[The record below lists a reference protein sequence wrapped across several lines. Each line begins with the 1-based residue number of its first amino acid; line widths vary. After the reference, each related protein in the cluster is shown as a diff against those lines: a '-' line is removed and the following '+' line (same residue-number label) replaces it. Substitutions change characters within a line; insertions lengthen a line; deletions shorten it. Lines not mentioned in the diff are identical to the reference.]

1 MASNETPKT
10 QTEAPQAVPAAP
22 ASAPAAAPAPAHAPE
37 ERRRRPFGRGPRDS
51 SFGSGDKGSDLL
63 EKVVFVN
70 RCAKVVKGGRRFSF
84 SALIVVG
91 DRKGQVGYGF
101 GKANEVADAIRKGTE
116 IARNSMVRMNLRD
129 NTIPHEVVG
138 CFGGGRVILKPAS
151 PGTGLIAGGGVRAV
165 VEAVGIR
172 DILTK
177 SLGSGNMANV
187 VKATLQGL
195 GQLRLRE
202 AIMRRRGVTA
212 PSEAK
217 A

>member
-1 MASNETPKT
+1 MASNDTPNVPPS
-10 QTEAPQAVPAAP
+10 APP
-22 ASAPAAAPAPAHAPE
+22 PAAA
-37 ERRRRPFGRGPRDS
+37 ERRRPVRRSQRTNAS
-51 SFGSGDKGSDLL
+51 SGGATESDLL
-63 EKVVFVN
+63 EKVVYVN

-116 IARNSMVRMNLRD
+116 IARHSMVRVNLRE
-129 NTIPHEVVG
+129 NTIPHEVEG
-138 CFGGGRVILKPAS
+138 NFGGGRVMLKPAS

-165 VEAVGIR
+165 VEAAGIR
-172 DILTK
+172 DILSK
-177 SLGSGNMANV
+177 SLGSANMANV

-202 AIMRRRGVTA
+202 AIMQRRGVA
-212 PSEAK
+212 VAARENV
-217 A
+217 

>member
-1 MASNETPKT
+1 MPNKT
-10 QTEAPQAVPAAP
+10 TNKNIQGSGVPGAVV
-22 ASAPAAAPAPAHAPE
+22 PE
-37 ERRRRPFGRGPRDS
+37 RPRRRDGRPNRSAFPPPT
-51 SFGSGDKGSDLL
+51 GDKGDLM

-91 DRKGQVGYGF
+91 DRKGQAGYGF

-116 IARNSMVRMNLRD
+116 IARRSMVRICLRD
-129 NTIPHEVVG
+129 QTIPHEVEG
-138 CFGGGRVILKPAS
+138 SFGGGRVMLKPAS

-172 DILTK
+172 DILSK
-177 SLGSGNMANV
+177 SLGSSNVSNV
-187 VKATLQGL
+187 VKATFEGL
-195 GQLRLRE
+195 ARLRLRE
-202 AIMRRRGVTA
+202 QIMQRRGVMPVA
-212 PSEAK
+212 VVEPAAAK